1 MQSDHTQP
9 AVQRRLLRSVPIL
22 AALSED
28 EIDRL
33 AETTAWKSVTRGQ
46 EVLSH
51 LTTSMQVYFLI
62 QGTLR
67 AQLTSAHGKTIAIRK
82 LQAGSHFGELAALTG
97 APRSVTV
104 VADTDALIAEWS
116 ADTFQEMMRTNA
128 RFAEAIAVS
137 LARNVVLLTDRLFEL
152 AALEVRFRLYAEL
165 LRLARNGEA
174 TDGGVLIRDAPTHE
188 TLASTIGAQR
198 EAVTREMSYLTAE
211 NIMVAWKRE
220 VLITDMQRLQEMVR
234 QRAGLTASQ
243 IADWQP

>member
-1 MQSDHTQP
+1 
-9 AVQRRLLRSVPIL
+9 
-22 AALSED
+22 
-28 EIDRL
+28 
-33 AETTAWKSVTRGQ
+33 
-46 EVLSH
+46 
-51 LTTSMQVYFLI
+51 
-62 QGTLR
+62 
-67 AQLTSAHGKTIAIRK
+67 
-82 LQAGSHFGELAALTG
+82 
-97 APRSVTV
+97 
-104 VADTDALIAEWS
+104 
-116 ADTFQEMMRTNA
+116 MRTNA